1 MASAHYVIASA
12 EPDERWLYCF
22 ADDAFLDY

>member
-1 MASAHYVIASA
+1 LATAHHVIVSA
-12 EPDERWLYCF
+12 EPNERWLYCF